1 MENSEGRIAVVVG
14 GGNGI
19 GEACCELMAAR
30 GWKVAVADYDGE
42 GASRVA
48 ASISSQG
55 YEVDTR
61 DVKAVE
67 SLAVTIERDI
77 GPVTALVI
85 PAGVVQERYA
95 PETFPM
101 DEFRNILVVNV
112 EGVFNCCRAFG
123 PAMASRRKGS
133 IVAIASS
140 TAYVGHPLYAYG
152 AAKAGVVNMIRAL
165 AGHWGHAGVRVNSI
179 SPGPTMVK
187 RQLKRP
193 PGRYAPNAE
202 LHLAMG
208 RRLQPSEIAEGVEFL
223 ASDRASAITGTDLLM
238 DAGQAAG
245 AGWGF
250 FGGVPS
256 PEDGKG
262 VLLPR

>member
-1 MENSEGRIAVVVG
+1 MRVG
-14 GGNGI
+14 
-19 GEACCELMAAR
+19 AAIN
-30 GWKVAVADYDGE
+30 APAF
-42 GASRVA
+42 
-48 ASISSQG
+48 
-55 YEVDTR
+55 EVDTR

-67 SLAVTIERDI
+67 TLAETVESDV
-77 GPVTALVI
+77 GPVTALIV
-85 PAGVVQERYA
+85 PAGVVQDRYT
-95 PETFPM
+95 PEDFPM
-101 DEFRNILVVNV
+101 EEFRNILVVNI
-112 EGVFNCCRAFG
+112 EGIFNCCRAFA
-123 PAMASRRKGS
+123 PAMARRRKGS

-152 AAKAGVVNMIRAL
+152 ASKAGVINMIRAL
-165 AGHWGHAGVRVNSI
+165 AGHWGHSGVRVNSI

-193 PGRYAPNAE
+193 LGRYAPNAE